1 MKRILSPILAAAL
14 VGGLAGALSVAATA
28 PASAASE
35 RFARVGDWI
44 VFAVFRNGDFRACR
58 ARLHSRTAG
67 DLIFS
72 HDGRIWRVG
81 VPGTGSSTK
90 IAGDLFVD
98 DLAQFADF
106 AGSPNGKR
114 AGTRVGDAFID
125 EVRAGRVFGVSLG
138 GRERR
143 WSLNG
148 SAAALSAAED
158 CVARYGGPVER
169 PKLKRFEMPNAR
181 GARSE
186 PRAARPMANNAARPG
201 PGCPDFGAMASPS
214 SDVGR
219 QVRFTNR
226 ADQAVNI
233 YWLDAGGTPVEFAAL
248 MPGETTALDSFSGHH
263 WIARDFQG
271 RCHGGV
277 MTVGNG
283 GNRFTIR

>member
-1 MKRILSPILAAAL
+1 MTRVFSAAL
-14 VGGLAGALSVAATA
+14 AGVLTAGLAGAMSFGAAG

-35 RFARVGDWI
+35 RFARLGDWV
-44 VFAVFRNGDFRACR
+44 VFAVFRDGEFRACR
-58 ARLHSRTAG
+58 ARLRSRTAG
-67 DLIFS
+67 ALIFS
-72 HDGRIWRVG
+72 YNGRIWRVG
-81 VPGTGSSTK
+81 VPGTGSRTK
-90 IAGDLFVD
+90 VAGDLFVD
-98 DLAQFADF
+98 DFSQFADF
-106 AGSPNGKR
+106 AGSRDGKR
-114 AGTRVGDAFID
+114 AATRVDDAFID
-125 EVRAGRVFGVSLG
+125 EVRAGRVFGVRLG

-158 CVARYGGPVER
+158 CVAQNGGPARR

-181 GARSE
+181 TAAPE
-186 PRAARPMANNAARPG
+186 PRAEPPVMRNAARSG
-201 PGCPDFGAMASPS
+201 AGCPAPGAMPSPS
-214 SDVGR
+214 SDVRR

-233 YWLDAGGTPVEFAAL
+233 YWLDSGGTPVEFAAL
-248 MPGETTALDSFSGHH
+248 MPGETTTLDSFSGHR

-277 MTVGNG
+277 MTVDDG